1 MGTVG
6 RTERTIVKAP
16 IEHDHKLRRSRT
28 TTASTAAA
36 AVIALGSTRHRLFL
50 MMNERHTIRM
60 V

>member
-1 MGTVG
+1 
-6 RTERTIVKAP
+6 VKAP